1 MKFLIVEDDPSVVE
15 YIVDILDSMDIEH
28 DAVTN
33 VEDAKKLLA
42 NTSYACVLLDLCIPA
57 KSGRGG
63 ASEDFGVILLTEI
76 QRIKKPSPPP
86 VYMMT
91 AMLAKGF
98 DMATNL
104 LRLGAKDFISKPFL
118 DNGRKLTQTIRSV
131 LSTSETEPEHR
142 NHVSKVAELPS
153 PYIEPK
159 GTSGEFVGGELVI
172 EKNRITLCGH
182 TVLATSRSARM
193 VRILEVLNQRT
204 TVGEWVAKSGPE
216 LAEAIQAEAGQ
227 NSVACSIHSFRTRI
241 TEVLR
246 TELGLKSDNQSVISS
261 GGSGYRF
268 NKWITVRDAREAKP
282 KNSQVEALPP
292 SRRELILS
300 LLRETGCRRSLD
312 IATELG
318 CSLKTVKRELD
329 ELRLAGQIKFVGPS
343 KTGTY
348 RLVVG

>member
-57 KSGRGG
+57 KAGRGG

-76 QRIKKPSPPP
+76 RRIKKPSPPP
-86 VYMMT
+86 VFMMT

-98 DMATNL
+98 DMATKL
-104 LRLGAKDFISKPFL
+104 LRLGAKDFISKPFS
-118 DNGRKLTQTIRSV
+118 DNGRKLTKIIQSV

-193 VRILEVLNQRT
+193 VRIPRGSQPTYDRGRVGGQEWPRT
-204 TVGEWVAKSGPE
+204 GRGDPIRSGPK
-216 LAEAIQAEAGQ
+216 LCGM
-227 NSVACSIHSFRTRI
+227 
-241 TEVLR
+241 L
-246 TELGLKSDNQSVISS
+246 
-261 GGSGYRF
+261 
-268 NKWITVRDAREAKP
+268 
-282 KNSQVEALPP
+282 NSQFPESSHRGSSNRAWP
-292 SRRELILS
+292 
-300 LLRETGCRRSLD
+300 
-312 IATELG
+312 
-318 CSLKTVKRELD
+318 
-329 ELRLAGQIKFVGPS
+329 
-343 KTGTY
+343 
-348 RLVVG
+348 

>member
-42 NTSYACVLLDLCIPA
+42 TTSYACVLLALCIPA
-57 KSGRGG
+57 KAGRGG

-76 QRIKKPSPPP
+76 RRIKKPSPPP

-91 AMLAKGF
+91 AQTAQGF
-98 DMATNL
+98 DLAAKL
-104 LRLGAKDFISKPFL
+104 LRLGAIDFVSKPFM
-118 DNGRKLTQTIRSV
+118 DRGRKLTKIIQIV
-131 LSTSETEPEHR
+131 LSTTETELEPR
-142 NHVSKVAELPS
+142 NHVSKVAELPGQ
-153 PYIEPK
+153 YIEPK
-159 GTSGEFVGGELVI
+159 GTSGEFAGGEFVI
-172 EKNRITLCGH
+172 EKNRVTLCGH

-216 LAEAIQAEAGQ
+216 LAEAIQADAGQ
-227 NSVACSIHSFRTRI
+227 NSVACLIHSFRARI

-282 KNSQVEALPP
+282 EISQIEALPP

-300 LLRETGCRRSLD
+300 LLRESGCRRSID

-329 ELRLAGQIKFVGPS
+329 DLRLAGQIKFVGPS